1 MVVPLTSFF
10 WERCAVDIEFDKAS
24 QRLKYRQLRDEFVA
38 GLSEATTSLAFSRI
52 PSPLMALLGPG
63 KILAGYIAKDSEADP
78 SSILSEAH
86 RMGCEIALPHVTGRS
101 APMRFLRWTP
111 GNPLIPGPFGLE
123 QPPSD
128 AKTCN
133 PDVAL
138 VPLVAFDGRL
148 MRLGQ
153 GAGHYDRALSIL
165 GNTTAVGL
173 AWSVQMAPALII
185 DPWDIPL
192 DAVLTEQS
200 WITL

>member
-1 MVVPLTSFF
+1 M
-10 WERCAVDIEFDKAS
+10 DIEFDKAS
-24 QRLKYRQLRDEFVA
+24 QRLKYRQLRDEFVL
-38 GLSEATTSLAFSRI
+38 GLGDAEKSVAFSRI
-52 PSPLMALLGPG
+52 PSPLMAFLQPG
-63 KILAGYIAKDSEADP
+63 KILAGYIAKDTEADP
-78 SSILSEAH
+78 SAILTEAH
-86 RMGCEIALPHVTGRS
+86 RLGCSIALPHVTGRS

-111 GNPLIPGPFGLE
+111 GDTLVPGPFGLL
-123 QPPSD
+123 QPAETNEP
-128 AKTCN
+128 CQ

-165 GNTTAVGL
+165 ESTIAIGL
-173 AWSVQMAPALII
+173 AWSIQMAPALLT
-185 DPWDIPL
+185 DPWDVPL